1 MKGRWRDGLRK
12 FCRDNNVS
20 QRGELG
26 RWASSRV
33 PGIYDDEIVPSKGAS
48 RKAAKKETHKKL
60 RQVLKAELRD
70 IKFLADVY
78 WELNSMNWED
88 SWFECEDVLEELGL
102 RKHHLGNILKGRN
115 YDEEL
120 RAMLE
125 ADIRASI
132 EDDFDRFD
140 DVRHFA
146 EGTGFDHGLP
156 DDDEEYNIAHGYYRQ
171 YDVLDDDDLAV
182 SNF

>member
-60 RQVLKAELRD
+60 RQALKAELRD
-70 IKFLADVY
+70 VKFLADVY

-88 SWFECEDVLEELGL
+88 SWFEREDVLEELGL
-102 RKHHLGNILKGRN
+102 RKRN

-125 ADIRASI
+125 SDIRASI
-132 EDDFDRFD
+132 EDDFDRF
-140 DVRHFA
+140 
-146 EGTGFDHGLP
+146 
-156 DDDEEYNIAHGYYRQ
+156 DDEEYNIAHGYYRQ